1 MRNYFY
7 YDLLDST
14 MLEYKRLKELNAEPL
29 CVQAK
34 TQNDGFGRANH
45 IWLSPPGGLWFTFD
59 YENNRTL
66 PSFALYLGFCIHQC
80 LQSLFVTLKDKLQI
94 KWTND
99 IIYSGYKLGGI
110 LCHYYQDR
118 RMYIAG
124 VGINTNNE
132 IDSELG
138 KFGAICLKD
147 ILGFEVSNK
156 ELCRL
161 IIKTVEDNCVY
172 MDEQSSYLN
181 YCNDYLFGKGR
192 IALLETGG
200 TNLEAEIIEIDES
213 GALLTRNEKGE
224 LITVHTGSILKFLN

>member
-1 MRNYFY
+1 M
-7 YDLLDST
+7 
-14 MLEYKRLKELNAEPL
+14 
-29 CVQAK
+29 
-34 TQNDGFGRANH
+34 
-45 IWLSPPGGLWFTFD
+45 
-59 YENNRTL
+59 
-66 PSFALYLGFCIHQC
+66 
-80 LQSLFVTLKDKLQI
+80 KDKLQI

-181 YCNDYLFGKGR
+181 YCNDYTFWQRTRCLYWKRAER
-192 IALLETGG
+192 IWKQKLLKRRKR
-200 TNLEAEIIEIDES
+200 
-213 GALLTRNEKGE
+213 ALLTRNEKGGE
-224 LITVHTGSILKFLN
+224 LLTVHTGSILKIFKLTAIN